1 MEEKLMSETEA
12 REQSARA
19 TDTDTSNLKWLSG
32 FVSLIGAWI
41 FVSAFVYT
49 MSMSSYWNNIIIG
62 AAIFLVAGYNYYRMS
77 KGLTTS
83 IGSSSFVALM
93 GLWMILVPF
102 VMAVGTVFW
111 SDIVSGVVVA
121 IIAGYNAYAGREAR
135 AGAPAGTT

>member
-1 MEEKLMSETEA
+1 MSETEA